1 MANRIF
7 IGKRRTPF
15 DFKKLVKEHELHKKS
30 RKEAA
35 LSANTSLHKT
45 YKATK
50 PRRIVPGNLCLF
62 HYFEP
67 KTKEQLE
74 YYDAEPL
81 TIFFGIANTSQGKRV
96 VGLNLHYYP
105 PSSRKTIMTKILEIY
120 GGLFNSFKRPNRS
133 SIQNFNWKALN
144 SQIINQG
151 LAFGIRMYIPSLIY
165 QVAQI
170 PIESWPT
177 AFYTEG
183 AFKKKS
189 RAAIMKYWKTFRNKT
204 FIKKP
209 D

>member
-1 MANRIF
+1 MANRIY
-7 IGKRRTPF
+7 IGRKRTPF
-15 DFKKLVKEHELHKKS
+15 DFNKLVKEHELRKKS

-45 YKATK
+45 YKAVTPGK
-50 PRRIVPGNLCLF
+50 IVPGNLCLF

-67 KTKEQLE
+67 KTKDQLE

-105 PSSRKTIMTKILEIY
+105 PSSRKTIMSKILEIY
-120 GGLFNSFKRPNRS
+120 GGLFKSLNTPNRS
-133 SIQNFNWKALN
+133 SIQNFNWNALN
-144 SQIINQG
+144 RQIINQG
-151 LAFGIRMYIPSLIY
+151 LAFGIRMYVPNLIY
-165 QVAQI
+165 KVSQI
-170 PIESWPT
+170 PVESWPT

-183 AFKKKS
+183 AFKKQS

-204 FIKKP
+204 YIKKT
-209 D
+209 